1 MFDRWVAEVRR
12 TGRETYAYRFNVI
25 STMAL
30 WLVAFPL
37 MMMVFD
43 SVAGYGP
50 VRQMESLIGFLV
62 WDLCMAALA
71 AIGQD
76 ITREAQ
82 HGTLEAILMAP
93 VAPLRLFL
101 MRSASAAVTQSVL
114 TAVLGIAL
122 FLILRLPAP
131 HLSLGALVVL
141 LLTVAGVIGVS
152 LAIGGIALIYKRVA
166 SIVGVIG
173 LLSVLLSG
181 ALVPLNSL
189 GPLYQVLKW
198 FVPMTWGISVLRAML
213 IGDIGAV
220 ELARQGV
227 WLGLTLQTCAFL
239 GIGALVFGWGFHR
252 ARVAGILG
260 SY

>member
-1 MFDRWVAEVRR
+1 MFNRWVAEIRR
-12 TGRETYAYRFNVI
+12 SGSETYTYRFNVI

-30 WLVAFPL
+30 WVVAFPM

-43 SVAGYGP
+43 SVAGYSP

-82 HGTLEAILMAP
+82 HGTLESILMAP
-93 VAPLRLFL
+93 VAPIRLFT

-114 TAVLGIAL
+114 TAILGVIL

-131 HLSLGALVVL
+131 HLSLGALIVL
-141 LLTVAGVIGVS
+141 VLTVLGVIGVS

-181 ALVPLNSL
+181 ALVPLYSL
-189 GPLYQVLKW
+189 GPLYEALKW
-198 FVPMTWGISVLRAML
+198 LVPMTWGISALRALM
-213 IGDIGAV
+213 IGDASAL

-227 WLGLTLQTCAFL
+227 WLGLTLQTLAFL
-239 GIGALVFGWGFHR
+239 ALGALVFNWGYNR